1 MQVFLP
7 YPDVSKSVRCLD
19 KSRLGN
25 QVWREAKTLLN
36 GGWKHHPV
44 AVMWKEYRPLLAL
57 YCLNGLDELMLRRHL
72 DPSKLPPL
80 LDYFTQ
86 IFNESPVI
94 YPPWFGNEEFHRSH
108 RLNLLFKY
116 PQWYS
121 KYRWEK
127 IPSTKPDYYWPLQ
140 ERK

>member
-44 AVMWKEYRPLLAL
+44 AVMWRDYRPLLAL
-57 YCLNGLDELMLRRHL
+57 YCVHGLDELIRRGHL
-72 DPSKLPPL
+72 SLDKLPPL
-80 LDYFTQ
+80 MAYFTE
-86 IFNESPVI
+86 ILGEGPVK
-94 YPPWFGNEEFHRSH
+94 YPSWFGNAEFHRSH
-108 RLNLLFKY
+108 QLNLLFKY
-116 PQWYS
+116 PGWYR
-121 KYRWEK
+121 KYRWGDVPLEK
-127 IPSTKPDYYWPLQ
+127 PEYIWPKEIQ
-140 ERK
+140 S